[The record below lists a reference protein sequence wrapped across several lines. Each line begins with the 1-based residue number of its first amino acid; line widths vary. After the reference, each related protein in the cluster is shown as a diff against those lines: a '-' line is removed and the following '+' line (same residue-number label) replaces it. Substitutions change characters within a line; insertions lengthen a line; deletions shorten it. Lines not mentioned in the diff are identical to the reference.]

1 MSKIKDFFVLID
13 FEFTLFGLPF
23 AYLGAFLAANGL
35 PTLEQLGWIT
45 LAMIAARTAA
55 LCLNRVIDL
64 PYDKANP
71 RSQDWV
77 LVRGRLKVSSVWVI
91 TAISIFLLVFAAAN
105 LNRLCLYLS
114 PIAVFLLWGYSY
126 TKRFTWLCHLI
137 LGLVIGI
144 GPIGSF
150 LAVTGSWDF
159 RPLAFWLA
167 IGFWVG
173 GLDIL
178 YACQDIAFDR
188 EQGLYSIPARFGE
201 TNALRISALFHL
213 LTVVLF
219 VVGGLVF
226 DLGFWYYTG
235 IVFASV
241 VLLWEH
247 ILVGPGR
254 LEMVDAAAFKLNRYV
269 SLVIFVMTIIELLG
283 R

>member
-77 LVRGRLKVSSVWVI
+77 LVRGGFKVSSVWVI